1 MYEAFYNLRVKPFEL
16 VPSPDFLFLSRSH
29 RKALTYLKYGIT
41 EKVGFMLLTGEV
53 GSGKTTLIRNL
64 IKGLDSNIVL
74 SKIFNTKVTSE
85 QLISLINED
94 FGLNVNGKDKIS
106 LLRELNDFLIDQ
118 YAKKNNPI
126 LVIDEA
132 QNLTPE
138 LLEEVRM
145 LSNLETDDAKLLQI
159 VLVGQPELKKVL
171 ARPEL
176 RQLRQR
182 ISISCHIYPIT
193 RAETEDYIFHR
204 LEVAGNRDAVIFK
217 NGTVE
222 SVYNF
227 SKGIPR
233 LINIVCDFLM
243 LAAFVEETKEI
254 SPDLVREVIGELETE
269 NKFWQDSD
277 SLSSKIENIIK
288 DIETLKKVTAELQK
302 RLGPEKEQISKKS
315 EWAEMS

>member
-1 MYEAFYNLRVKPFEL
+1 MYETFYSLRVKPFEL

-29 RKALTYLKYGIT
+29 RKALTYLKYGVT

-74 SKIFNTKVTSE
+74 SKIFNTKVSSE

-94 FGLNVNGKDKIS
+94 FGLDVNGKDKIS
-106 LLRELNDFLIDQ
+106 LLRELNNFLIEQ
-118 YAKKNNPI
+118 YAEKHNPI

-145 LSNLETDDAKLLQI
+145 LSNLETDDSKLLQI

-193 RAETEDYIFHR
+193 RAETEEYIFHR
-204 LEVAGNRDAVIFK
+204 LEVAGNRDAVIFR

-243 LAAFVEETKEI
+243 LAAFVEETREI
-254 SPDLVREVIGELETE
+254 TSGLVKEVIGELETE
-269 NKFWQDSD
+269 NRFWQDGD
-277 SLSSKIENIIK
+277 SLSSKIGNIIK
-288 DIETLKKVTAELQK
+288 DVEALKRVTTELQE
-302 RLGPEKEQISKKS
+302 RLGVGKK
-315 EWAEMS
+315 

>member
-1 MYEAFYNLRVKPFEL
+1 MYEAFYNLKVKPFEL

-74 SKIFNTKVTSE
+74 SKIFNTRVSSE

-94 FGLNVNGKDKIS
+94 FGLAVNGKDKIS
-106 LLRELNDFLIDQ
+106 LIRELNDFLIEQ

-193 RAETEDYIFHR
+193 RAETEEYIFHR

-217 NGTVE
+217 DGTVE

-243 LAAFVEETKEI
+243 LAAFVEETSEI
-254 SPDLVREVIGELETE
+254 SPDLVKEVIGELETE
-269 NKFWQDSD
+269 NRFWQDGD
-277 SLSSKIENIIK
+277 SLSSKIENIVR
-288 DIETLKKVTAELQK
+288 DVETLKKVTTELQE
-302 RLGPEKEQISKKS
+302 RLGVGEKQIGRKG
-315 EWAEMS
+315 EWAKMG

>member
-1 MYEAFYNLRVKPFEL
+1 MYETFYGLKVKPFEL

-29 RKALTYLKYGIT
+29 RKALTYLKYGVT

-64 IKGLDSNIVL
+64 IKGLASNIVL
-74 SKIFNTKVTSE
+74 SKIFNTKVSSE

-94 FGLNVNGKDKIS
+94 FGLDVNGKDKIS
-106 LLRELNDFLIDQ
+106 LLRELNNFLIEQ
-118 YAKKNNPI
+118 YAEKHNPI

-193 RAETEDYIFHR
+193 RVETEEYIFHR
-204 LEVAGNRDAVIFK
+204 LEVAGNRDAVIFR

-243 LAAFVEETKEI
+243 LAAFVEETREI
-254 SPDLVREVIGELETE
+254 TSGLVKEVIGELETE
-269 NKFWQDSD
+269 NRFWQDGD

-288 DIETLKKVTAELQK
+288 DVETLKRVTSELQE
-302 RLGPEKEQISKKS
+302 RPGFGQMDS
-315 EWAEMS
+315 

>member
-16 VPSPDFLFLSRSH
+16 VPSPDFLFLSKSH

-74 SKIFNTKVTSE
+74 SKIFNTRVSSE

-94 FGLNVNGKDKIS
+94 FGLDVNGKDRIS
-106 LLRELNDFLIDQ
+106 LLRELNDFLIEQ
-118 YAKKNNPI
+118 YAKKHNPI

-159 VLVGQPELKKVL
+159 VLIGQPELKKVL

-193 RAETEDYIFHR
+193 MAETEEYIFYR

-217 NGTVE
+217 HGTVE

-243 LAAFVEETKEI
+243 LAAFVEETREI
-254 SPDLVREVIGELETE
+254 SPDLVKEVIGELETE
-269 NKFWQDSD
+269 NRFWQDGD
-277 SLSSKIENIIK
+277 SLSSKIENITK
-288 DIETLKKVTAELQK
+288 DIETLKKVTNELQE
-302 RLGPEKEQISKKS
+302 RLGRKGSELEKANK
-315 EWAEMS
+315 

>member
-1 MYEAFYNLRVKPFEL
+1 MYEAFYNLKVKPFEL

-74 SKIFNTKVTSE
+74 SKIFNTRVSSE

-94 FGLNVNGKDKIS
+94 FGLDVIGKDKIS
-106 LLRELNDFLIDQ
+106 LLRELNDFLIEQ
-118 YAKKNNPI
+118 YAKKYNPI

-193 RAETEDYIFHR
+193 REETEEYIFHR

-243 LAAFVEETKEI
+243 LAAFVEETREI
-254 SPDLVREVIGELETE
+254 SPGLVKEVIGELETE
-269 NKFWQDSD
+269 NRFWQDND
-277 SLSSKIENIIK
+277 SFSSKIENIIE
-288 DIETLKKVTAELQK
+288 DIETLKKVTTELQE
-302 RLGPEKEQISKKS
+302 RLAVGEKQINRKG
-315 EWAEMS
+315 EWAKMG

>member
-1 MYEAFYNLRVKPFEL
+1 MYEGFYNLRVKPFEL
-16 VPSPDFLFLSRSH
+16 VPSPDFLFPSRSH

-74 SKIFNTKVTSE
+74 SKIFNTRVSSE

-94 FGLNVNGKDKIS
+94 FGLDVNGKDKIS
-106 LLRELNDFLIDQ
+106 LLRELNDFLIEQ
-118 YAKKNNPI
+118 YAKKHNPI

-171 ARPEL
+171 ARSEL

-193 RAETEDYIFHR
+193 RAETEEYIFHR

-217 NGTVE
+217 NGTVD

-243 LAAFVEETKEI
+243 LAAFVEETREI
-254 SPDLVREVIGELETE
+254 SPDLVKEVIGELETE
-269 NKFWQDSD
+269 NRFWQDSD
-277 SLSSKIENIIK
+277 SLSSKIENIVK
-288 DIETLKKVTAELQK
+288 DIETLKKVTTELQE
-302 RLGPEKEQISKKS
+302 RLGPGKKQVS
-315 EWAEMS
+315 RKDEWAKMG

>member
-1 MYEAFYNLRVKPFEL
+1 MYEAFYNLKVKPFEL

-64 IKGLDSNIVL
+64 VKGLDSNIVL
-74 SKIFNTKVTSE
+74 SKIFNTKVSSE

-94 FGLNVNGKDKIS
+94 FGLDVNGKDKIS
-106 LLRELNDFLIDQ
+106 LLRELNDFLIEQ
-118 YAKKNNPI
+118 YAKKHNPI

-193 RAETEDYIFHR
+193 RAETEEYIFHR
-204 LEVAGNRDAVIFK
+204 LEVAGNR
-217 NGTVE
+217 
-222 SVYNF
+222 
-227 SKGIPR
+227 
-233 LINIVCDFLM
+233 
-243 LAAFVEETKEI
+243 
-254 SPDLVREVIGELETE
+254 
-269 NKFWQDSD
+269 
-277 SLSSKIENIIK
+277 
-288 DIETLKKVTAELQK
+288 
-302 RLGPEKEQISKKS
+302 
-315 EWAEMS
+315 

>member
-1 MYEAFYNLRVKPFEL
+1 MYETFYSLRVKPFEL

-64 IKGLDSNIVL
+64 IRGLDSNIVL
-74 SKIFNTKVTSE
+74 SKIFNTKVSSE

-94 FGLNVNGKDKIS
+94 FGLDVNGKDKIS
-106 LLRELNDFLIDQ
+106 LLRELNNFLIKQ
-118 YAKKNNPI
+118 YAEKHNPI

-182 ISISCHIYPIT
+182 ISISSHIYPIT
-193 RAETEDYIFHR
+193 RVETEEYIFHR
-204 LEVAGNRDAVIFK
+204 LEVAGNRDAVIFR

-243 LAAFVEETKEI
+243 LAAFVEETREI
-254 SPDLVREVIGELETE
+254 TSDLVKEVIGELETE
-269 NKFWQDSD
+269 NRFWQDGD
-277 SLSSKIENIIK
+277 SLSSKLDNIIK
-288 DIETLKKVTAELQK
+288 DIETLKRVTTELQE
-302 RLGPEKEQISKKS
+302 RLGVGKK
-315 EWAEMS
+315 

>member
-1 MYEAFYNLRVKPFEL
+1 MYETFYSLRVKPFEL

-29 RKALTYLKYGIT
+29 RKALTYLKYGVT

-64 IKGLDSNIVL
+64 IKGLDRNIVL
-74 SKIFNTKVTSE
+74 SKIFNTKVSSE

-94 FGLNVNGKDKIS
+94 FGLDVNGKDKIS
-106 LLRELNDFLIDQ
+106 LLRELNNFLIEQ
-118 YAKKNNPI
+118 YAEKHNPI

-145 LSNLETDDAKLLQI
+145 LSNLETDDSKLLQI

-193 RAETEDYIFHR
+193 RAETEEYIFYR
-204 LEVAGNRDAVIFK
+204 LEVAGNRDAVIFR

-243 LAAFVEETKEI
+243 LAAFVEETREI
-254 SPDLVREVIGELETE
+254 TSGLVKEVIGELETE
-269 NKFWQDSD
+269 NRFWQDGD
-277 SLSSKIENIIK
+277 SLSSKIEHIIK
-288 DIETLKKVTAELQK
+288 DVETLKRVTTELQE
-302 RLGPEKEQISKKS
+302 RPGFGQMDS
-315 EWAEMS
+315 